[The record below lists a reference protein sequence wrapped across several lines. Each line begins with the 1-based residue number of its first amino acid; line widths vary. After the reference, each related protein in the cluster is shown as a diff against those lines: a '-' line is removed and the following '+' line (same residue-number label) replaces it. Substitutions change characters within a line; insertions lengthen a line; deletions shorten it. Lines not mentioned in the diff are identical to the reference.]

1 MFVLGIWLSVLL
13 AVLALLV
20 SAVATALDRDELL
33 EASNESLTFLRL
45 TLTGFFGVVLT
56 QSLAPLN
63 LRWWVVGLI
72 VVPAM
77 LMLLVGSQIAA
88 RVLGLASVGKWLA
101 TRMHRIIR
109 SLDLL
114 FTPLAL
120 PKVDKPDEFE
130 QELLESVDE
139 FGETIV
145 REIMVPR
152 IDMLTVRADQN
163 LQEAFDIF
171 LDSGISRA
179 PATGRNID
187 DVVGILYLKDVA
199 RQARSNSRALSKLQV
214 QRFLRPA
221 IFVPDSKP
229 VDDLLREL
237 QLKATHIAIVIDEYG
252 GVAGL
257 VTMEDVI
264 EEIVGDISDEYDRN
278 IADVQELPAG
288 VLRVSAKYSLADL
301 GERFELDIEDEVV
314 DSVGGILT
322 KELGR
327 LPRRGDSVVYS
338 GLKIS
343 VDRIEGRNKRLVS
356 VLVEPDE
363 SLKSASSA
371 FEGGE

>member
-56 QSLAPLN
+56 QSLATLN

-199 RQARSNSRALSKLQV
+199 RQARSNSKALSKLQV
-214 QRFLRPA
+214 QRFLRPV